1 MGGTHSTSTIKQLND
16 IAISVANKSVQSCVN
31 TAMQSQLIK
40 IKGVKGDVKIT
51 GLSQRQGATVD
62 MKCVFSSETQNKLQ
76 TDIAQ
81 EITNYVKAKGGDIT
95 AALGGTSA
103 KQNTDIKNIFQ
114 TSIHNETL
122 ANQVSSTVQTQ
133 TLSAEDIDGS
143 LIIADLSQDQTAG
156 VIAEAIISSSQY
168 TGVLTNI
175 ATAIDAHAESQ
186 GGGIFTSLFAMFSS
200 IAMYAMYAAVL
211 LVLAVI
217 MFYGGRYVLRSTW
230 SGSVKRAVRG
240 VKGG

>member
-1 MGGTHSTSTIKQLND
+1 MGASHSTSTIKQLND
-16 IAISVANKSVQSCVN
+16 IAIAVANKSVQSCVN

-62 MKCVFSSETQNKLQ
+62 MKCVFSSETQNKMQ
-76 TDIAQ
+76 SDISQ
-81 EITNYVKAKGGDIT
+81 EITNYVKAKGGDLT
-95 AALGGTSA
+95 SALGGTSA

-114 TSIHNETL
+114 TSVHNETV
-122 ANQVSSTVQTQ
+122 ANQVSSTLQSQ

-156 VIAEAIISSSQY
+156 VVAEAIISSSQY
-168 TGVLTNI
+168 SGVLNNI

-186 GGGIFTSLFAMFSS
+186 GGGIFTSLFAMISS
-200 IAMYAMYAAVL
+200 IGMYIVYAMVL
-211 LVLAVI
+211 LVVLVV
-217 MFYGGRYVLRSTW
+217 MFYTGRFVLSKIKGR
-230 SGSVKRAVRG
+230 VAVPKSLK
-240 VKGG
+240 VT

>member
-31 TAMQSQLIK
+31 TAMQSQLVK

-76 TDIAQ
+76 TDISQ
-81 EITNYVKAKGGDIT
+81 EITNYVKSKGGDIT
-95 AALGGTSA
+95 AALGGTSS

-122 ANQVSSTVQTQ
+122 ASQVSSTLQTQ
-133 TLSAEDIDGS
+133 TLSAEDVDGS
-143 LIIADLSQDQTAG
+143 VIIADLSQEQTAG
-156 VIAEAIISSSQY
+156 VVAEAIISSSQY
-168 TGVLTNI
+168 SGVLNNI
-175 ATAIDAHAESQ
+175 ATAIDAHTEAQ
-186 GGGIFTSLFAMFSS
+186 GGGIFTSLFGMISS
-200 IAMYAMYAAVL
+200 VAMYAMYAIVLLIVL
-211 LVLAVI
+211 LV
-217 MFYGGRYVLRSTW
+217 MFFGARFIYRTMW
-230 SGSVKRAVRG
+230 SNAIKGVGRG
-240 VKGG
+240 VGK